1 MRKKQPRKRE
11 NKVYQKDAALEC
23 LKTEKEEG
31 KKKTKE
37 ERGREEVHKQNC
49 HEKNLTVNE

>member
-23 LKTEKEEG
+23 LKTEKEEE

-37 ERGREEVHKQNC
+37 ERGRKCINKIAMRKILQ
-49 HEKNLTVNE
+49 